1 MQLAHIVGFC
11 QEDEPG
17 QSSARWALPR
27 AFLDQELGKQQCT
40 SKRAGPVLFESNSCD
55 PFFSDLLFEGF
66 PGKAFELIRGERFP
80 VQEDSPLR
88 GLCYGQT

>member
-1 MQLAHIVGFC
+1 MGTPQGFS
-11 QEDEPG
+11 G
-17 QSSARWALPR
+17 SRTWKATVY
-27 AFLDQELGKQQCT
+27 QQ
-40 SKRAGPVLFESNSCD
+40 RAGPVLFESNSCD